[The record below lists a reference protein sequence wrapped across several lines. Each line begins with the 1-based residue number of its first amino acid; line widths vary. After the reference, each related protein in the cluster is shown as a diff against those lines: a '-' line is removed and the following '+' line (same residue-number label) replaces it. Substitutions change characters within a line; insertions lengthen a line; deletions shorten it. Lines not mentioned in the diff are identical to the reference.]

1 MSSSIKTRVIGS
13 KMKKTIISVMSI
25 MLVLGTTY
33 RGLSYRPTADQILQ
47 TTVKLNRH
55 LTSLK
60 VLIKTT
66 IFNDL
71 HDEGKIEIPEEI
83 YIKEG
88 GLFRS
93 QRHFAEGEDIIIQNG
108 RKSLAAVRHE
118 ANIDDRR
125 IDTVF
130 PLIFF
135 QTSVENLLDNLNFF
149 GVDTSVVTFD
159 RIDKEVTFVIGNRS
173 EKIPGSHV
181 WIDKKGGFPLRFVGY
196 ITSGE
201 ELKVLRADYMGY
213 IRVEKRFWLPT
224 RIEYYRNDTLW
235 TVCTLEHAFPN
246 DALPENLFEVSSD
259 LNPYRPLMNFLNVK
273 E

>member
-1 MSSSIKTRVIGS
+1 VLPSIKMRVTGS
-13 KMKKTIISVMSI
+13 TMKKAIITAMSI
-25 MLVLGTTY
+25 VLVLGAAY

-60 VLIKTT
+60 VLVRTT

-71 HDEGKIEIPEEI
+71 YDEGTIEIPEEL
-83 YIKEG
+83 YMKEG
-88 GLFRS
+88 DLFRS
-93 QRHFAEGEDIIIQNG
+93 QRHFSEGEDIIIQNG
-108 RKSLAAVRHE
+108 RTSLAAVSYE

-130 PLIFF
+130 PLLFC
-135 QTSVENLLDNLNFF
+135 QTSVDNLLDNLSFL

-159 RIDKEVTFVIGNRS
+159 RIDKEVTFVIGNRN
-173 EKIPGSHV
+173 EKIRGSHV
-181 WIDKKGGFPLRFVGY
+181 WIDKKRGFPLRFVGY
-196 ITSGE
+196 ITSGG
-201 ELKVLRADYMGY
+201 ELKVLRAEYRGY
-213 IRVEKRFWLPT
+213 TRVKKRFWFPT

-235 TVCTLEHAFPN
+235 TTCTLEDAFPN
-246 DALPENLFEVSSD
+246 DALPESLFEVSFD
-259 LNPYRPLMNFLNVK
+259 LNPYRPLMNFLNMK